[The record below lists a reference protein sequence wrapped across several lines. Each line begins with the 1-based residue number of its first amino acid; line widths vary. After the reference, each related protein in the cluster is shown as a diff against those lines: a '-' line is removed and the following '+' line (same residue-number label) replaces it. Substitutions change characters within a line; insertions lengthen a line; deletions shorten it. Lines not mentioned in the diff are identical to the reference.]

1 MKKITIAIDGH
12 SSTGKSTI
20 ARELARELEYVY
32 VDSGA
37 MYRAVTLHALKRG
50 LISKNEFHIDD
61 LILELDKLYL
71 SFNFN
76 ENLGF
81 SEIYLNDIN
90 VEEEIRT
97 MKVSN
102 FVSKVSEIP
111 EIRRQLVRQQQ
122 KMRNQGGIVMD
133 GRDIGTVVFP
143 DAHLKLFITASPEI
157 RAKRRFKELI
167 EGGEKVFFSDVLKN
181 IVERDYLDSHRE
193 DSPLRK
199 AKDAIEIDNSLLT
212 LKEQYLK
219 IRSIVKQTLIHLK

>member
-1 MKKITIAIDGH
+1 MEYIIETYYILPNISPYLKLDNIEIKLSLEEKDTTI
-12 SSTGKSTI
+12 
-20 ARELARELEYVY
+20 
-32 VDSGA
+32 
-37 MYRAVTLHALKRG
+37 
-50 LISKNEFHIDD
+50 ISKS
-61 LILELDKLYL
+61 LK
-71 SFNFN
+71 
-76 ENLGF
+76 
-81 SEIYLNDIN
+81 IYLNDIN